1 MEHSGPGGKPLPAGP
16 GVLVF
21 PIGGSTEEFIEGCR
35 KVVEADEVD
44 GEE

>member
-1 MEHSGPGGKPLPAGP
+1 MPAGP